1 LYFSETLVV
10 LPCAIGKLKKLKFYF
25 SGVL

>member
-10 LPCAIGKLKKLKFYF
+10 LPCAIGKLKKLKFHYRE
-25 SGVL
+25 VL